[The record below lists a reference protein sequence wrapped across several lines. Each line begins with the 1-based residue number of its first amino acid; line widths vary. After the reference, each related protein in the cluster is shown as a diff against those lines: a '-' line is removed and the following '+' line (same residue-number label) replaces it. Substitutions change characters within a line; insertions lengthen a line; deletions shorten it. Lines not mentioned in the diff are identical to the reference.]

1 MTVGYFLQLPPILGK
16 FIFSHFSD
24 KDNMKHV
31 LDLQLWHLF
40 KHAELTEVVRQNHKP
55 FIDMLNKIRVGNV
68 DHDVEQLLKA
78 RSVCD
83 SDENYCPKDAL
94 HMYAEN

>member
-1 MTVGYFLQLPPILGK
+1 
-16 FIFSHFSD
+16 
-24 KDNMKHV
+24 
-31 LDLQLWHLF
+31 
-40 KHAELTEVVRQNHKP
+40 
-55 FIDMLNKIRVGNV
+55 MLNKIRVGNV